1 MQEMIPVD
9 GYNRPEVVAMGI
21 TGNLKTME
29 LAELLQW
36 LSQGRKTGTL
46 YIDNGDVEKRIFF
59 DEGTIVSSAASDPK
73 EYLGHFLV
81 SHGFIDELTLAKAME
96 MQEENKMLLGKIL
109 LTIGAI
115 GEQDLNRMLRLKAE
129 ESIYELFT
137 WEEADFRFADDELPR
152 YHMVKLALSVTGLV
166 LEGHRRVDEWRQIR
180 RKIPSPHCVPV
191 SIGDLKPDQPD
202 PGVSNILSMVDDDRT
217 IQEIALQTH
226 SSEFH
231 VCRVLYDQIRIGKLK
246 VVRPRRVRVEVP
258 GEPGADRETVEAEAL
273 LEAAQQHLE
282 NRRFEQALRHLHA
295 AKSLDP
301 NTPKV
306 QQLVT
311 VAEKS
316 IQQAIREDG
325 ILLTAVPVV
334 SAATTDVDALDLSPQ
349 EGFIFTRVNGSYDI
363 QTILK
368 ITPVP
373 PLEAQVIFWNLVEA
387 GHIELRAPSK
397 TTQKAD
403 F

>member
-1 MQEMIPVD
+1 
-9 GYNRPEVVAMGI
+9 MGI

-46 YIDNGDVEKRIFF
+46 YLNNGKVEKRIFF

-96 MQEENKMLLGKIL
+96 MQEDNKMLLGKIL

-115 GEQDLNRMLRLKAE
+115 GEEDLNRMLKLKAE
-129 ESIYELFT
+129 ESIYELFS
-137 WEEADFRFADDELPR
+137 WGEAEFKFVDDELPR

-166 LEGHRRVDEWRQIR
+166 LEGHRRVDEWKQIR
-180 RKIPSPHCVPV
+180 RKIPSLEAVPV
-191 SIGDLKPDQPD
+191 SIGELRADQPD
-202 PGVSNILSMVDDDRT
+202 PGVSNILEMVDDDRS

-231 VCRVLYDQIRIGKLK
+231 VCRVLYDQIRMGKLK
-246 VVRPRRVRVEVP
+246 VVRPRQVKVEVVDDAP
-258 GEPGADRETVEAEAL
+258 AQDDVGPQSL
-273 LEAAQQHLE
+273 LDVAQQHLE
-282 NRRFEQALRHLHA
+282 ARRFDLALRHLHA

-301 NTPKV
+301 NSPKV

-311 VAEKS
+311 MAEKS
-316 IQQAIREDG
+316 IQQAIRDDG
-325 ILLTAVPVV
+325 IHITAIPIL
-334 SAATTDVDALDLSPQ
+334 TTDTADIDSLDLSPQ
-349 EGFIFTRVNGSYDI
+349 EGFIFTRINGSYDI

-373 PLEAQVIFWNLVEA
+373 QLEAQVVFWKLLAA
-387 GHIELRAPSK
+387 GHIELREPAKRKKK
-397 TTQKAD
+397 TD
-403 F
+403 S

>member
-1 MQEMIPVD
+1 
-9 GYNRPEVVAMGI
+9 MGI

-46 YIDNGDVEKRIFF
+46 YLDNGDVEKRIFF
-59 DEGTIVSSAASDPK
+59 DEGKIVSSAASDPK

-96 MQEENKMLLGKIL
+96 MQEDNKMLLGKIL

-115 GEQDLNRMLRLKAE
+115 SEEDLDRMLKLKAE

-137 WEEADFRFADDELPR
+137 WEEAEFKFVDDELPL

-166 LEGHRRVDEWRQIR
+166 LEGHRRVDEWGRIR
-180 RKIPSPHCVPV
+180 RKIASLQAVPV
-191 SIGDLKPDQPD
+191 AVGELRPDQPD

-231 VCRVLYDQIRIGKLK
+231 VCRVLYDQIRMGRLK
-246 VVRPRRVRVEVP
+246 VVRPRQVRIEVA
-258 GEPGADRETVEAEAL
+258 GEFNTGQDAMEAQVL
-273 LEAAQQHLE
+273 LEAAQKHLE
-282 NRRFEQALRHLHA
+282 GRRFDNALRHLHA

-301 NTPKV
+301 NSPKV

-316 IQQAIREDG
+316 IQNAIREDG
-325 ILLTAVPVV
+325 IQVTSVPII
-334 SAATTDVDALDLSPQ
+334 AADTTDVDALNLSPQ
-349 EGFIFTRVNGSYDI
+349 EGFIFTRINGSYDI

-373 PLEAQVIFWNLVEA
+373 PLEAQVVFWKLLEA
-387 GHIELRAPSK
+387 GHIELREPSK
-397 TTQKAD
+397 NPQKAEI
-403 F
+403 

>member
-1 MQEMIPVD
+1 
-9 GYNRPEVVAMGI
+9 MGI

-46 YIDNGDVEKRIFF
+46 YLNNGDVEKRIFF

-96 MQEENKMLLGKIL
+96 MQEDNRMLLGKIL

-115 GEQDLNRMLRLKAE
+115 SEEDLNRMLRLKAE
-129 ESIYELFT
+129 ESIYEIFT
-137 WEEADFRFADDELPR
+137 WEEADFRFVDDESPR
-152 YHMVKLALSVTGLV
+152 YQMVKLELSVTGLV
-166 LEGHRRVDEWRQIR
+166 LEGHRRVDEWKRIQDRIV
-180 RKIPSPHCVPV
+180 SPQAVPV
-191 SIGDLKPDQPD
+191 AIGELRTDQPD
-202 PGVSNILSMVDDDRT
+202 PGVSNILSMVNDDRT

-231 VCRVLYDQIRIGKLK
+231 VCRVLYDQIRKGKLK
-246 VVRPRRVRVEVP
+246 VVRPRQIRVEV
-258 GEPGADRETVEAEAL
+258 AAEAPGDEQEAIEANSL
-273 LEAAQQHLE
+273 LEVAQQHIE
-282 NRRFEQALRHLHA
+282 GRRFGNALRHLHA

-301 NTPKV
+301 NSPKV

-316 IQQAIREDG
+316 IQQSIREDG
-325 ILLTAVPVV
+325 IHLTAVPII
-334 SAATTDVDALDLSPQ
+334 SAQTTDVNALKLTPQ
-349 EGFIFTRVNGSYDI
+349 EGFIFTRINGSYDI

-368 ITPVP
+368 ITPVQ
-373 PLEAQVIFWNLVEA
+373 PLEAQVVFWNLQEA
-387 GHIELRAPSK
+387 GHIELREPDK
-397 TTQKAD
+397 KKKKAD

>member
-1 MQEMIPVD
+1 
-9 GYNRPEVVAMGI
+9 MGI

-29 LAELLQW
+29 LSELLQW

-46 YIDNGDVEKRIFF
+46 YVDNGEVVKRIFF
-59 DEGTIVSSAASDPK
+59 DEGKIASSAASDPK
-73 EYLGHFLV
+73 EFLGHFLV

-109 LTIGAI
+109 VTIGAI
-115 GEQDLNRMLRLKAE
+115 SEEDLDRMLKLKAE
-129 ESIYELFT
+129 ECIYELFT
-137 WEEADFRFADDELPR
+137 WEEADFRFVEDELPQ
-152 YHMVKLALSVTGLV
+152 YTMVKLALSVTALI
-166 LEGHRRVDEWRQIR
+166 LEGHRRVDEWKHIR
-180 RKIPSPHCVPV
+180 RKIPSLQSVPV
-191 SIGDLKPDQPD
+191 SMSELRTDQPD

-231 VCRVLYDQIRIGKLK
+231 VCRVLYDQIRMGKLK
-246 VVRPRRVRVEVP
+246 VVRPRRIRVEVA
-258 GEPGADRETVEAEAL
+258 GESIEGSQETIETDAL
-273 LEAAQQHLE
+273 LNAAQQHLE
-282 NRRFEQALRHLHA
+282 GRRFDNALRHLLA
-295 AKSLDP
+295 AKSLEP
-301 NTPKV
+301 NSPKV

-325 ILLTAVPVV
+325 IHLTAVPVI
-334 SAATTDVDALDLSPQ
+334 SAHTTDVGALNLSPQ
-349 EGFIFTRVNGSYDI
+349 EGFIFTRINGSHDI
-363 QTILK
+363 QTILQ

-373 PLEAQVIFWNLVEA
+373 PLEAQVVFWKLTEA
-387 GHIELRAPSK
+387 GHIELREPSK
-397 TTQKAD
+397 KQQKAD